1 MKRAL
6 ITGISGQDGSY
17 LAEYLLE
24 LGYQVFGLVRR
35 DAQSMRWVQPI
46 AHRMEFL
53 YGDLRDPVS
62 LEAAFRK
69 AWPDEVYN
77 LAAQVFIPTS
87 WEFPADTFD
96 INVGGLAR
104 LLQIIEREKPDTRLY
119 QASSSE
125 MFGNANGPCSE
136 QTPFTPASPYGVS
149 KLAAHRLCEIY
160 RGRDLFAVGGILFN
174 HESPRRGPEMVTRK
188 ITRAAAAWA
197 RGDRTKLKLGNLQA
211 RRDWGFAGDYVK
223 AIHLMLQQREP
234 KDYVIGTGRSHSVA
248 EFVEQV
254 LAELRNIVGNRDFS
268 GPIEEFVEVD
278 ARLLRANEIH
288 DLRADASLA
297 HNELGWKPSVD
308 LPGLVHMMVATDI
321 AALDG
326 EPSAALVAA
335 YPSLLTREPESGC
348 GLAAR
353 GSRSELLPRTP

>member
-1 MKRAL
+1 MSRRAL

-17 LAEYLLE
+17 LAEHLLE
-24 LGYQVFGLVRR
+24 LDYEVYGLVRR
-35 DAQSMRWVQPI
+35 DPQSMRWIQPI
-46 AHRMEFL
+46 AHRIEFV

-62 LEAAFRK
+62 LETAFRK

-96 INVGGLAR
+96 VNVGGLAR
-104 LLQIIEREKPDTRLY
+104 LLQIVEREKPDTCVY

-125 MFGNANGPCSE
+125 MFGNVNGPCNE
-136 QTPFTPASPYGVS
+136 ETDLHPASPYGVS

-160 RGRDLFAVGGILFN
+160 RERGLYVVGGILFN

-197 RGDRTKLKLGNLQA
+197 KGDRTKLKLGNLQA

-223 AIHLMLQQREP
+223 AMHLMLQQKRP
-234 KDYVIGTGRSHSVA
+234 KDYVIGTGQSHSVA

-254 LAELRNIVGNRDFS
+254 LDELRRIDGQGRFS
-268 GPIEEFVEVD
+268 RPIEKFVEVD
-278 ARLLRANEIH
+278 TRLVRANEIH

-297 HNELGWKPSVD
+297 HKELGWKPQVAFPE
-308 LPGLVHMMVATDI
+308 LIRMMVEADLRAVRNI
-321 AALDG
+321 
-326 EPSAALVAA
+326 SAA
-335 YPSLLTREPESGC
+335 T
-348 GLAAR
+348 LATNA
-353 GSRSELLPRTP
+353 